1 MFTLYRI
8 HVAFAFVQKSYHTG
22 FLFTHKNGD
31 FVVISVTKL
40 YWSQK
45 WSITNWIGSMLH
57 FGAVWTSS
65 LSIVEVN
72 KYEKRLEPF
81 ETEANKQEWGL
92 GFSSQ
97 TLLANLSSTMFNVFK
112 QLVPILCRH
121 CSLYTRE
128 LFELVWKA
136 IQQSVKIALD
146 LDSQLLVITSLSG

>member
-1 MFTLYRI
+1 M
-8 HVAFAFVQKSYHTG
+8 
-22 FLFTHKNGD
+22 
-31 FVVISVTKL
+31 ISVTKL

-65 LSIVEVN
+65 LSIAEVN

-97 TLLANLSSTMFNVFK
+97 TLLGNRSCTMFNVFE
-112 QLVPILCRH
+112 QLVPVFFRH
-121 CSLYTRE
+121 CSYYTRE
-128 LFELVWKA
+128 LSESVWKA
-136 IQQSVKIALD
+136 IQQAECENGLRPWLTVIGDHIIGHWLFLLNLECNSNHTSMVWLIF
-146 LDSQLLVITSLSG
+146 LLVV